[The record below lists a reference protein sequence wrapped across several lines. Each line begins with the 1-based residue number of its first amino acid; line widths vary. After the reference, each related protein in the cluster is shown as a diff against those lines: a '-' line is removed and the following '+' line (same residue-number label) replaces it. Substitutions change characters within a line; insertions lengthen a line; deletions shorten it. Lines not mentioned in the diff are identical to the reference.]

1 MFSNKNYTL
10 SIQKRPTII
19 QMENNIFPTEKPV
32 IIGFLKN
39 IGAQR
44 KYLSFNGTKYQGL
57 EILLSQTHF

>member
-10 SIQKRPTII
+10 SIQKRPII
-19 QMENNIFPTEKPV
+19 QMENNIFPIEKPV

-44 KYLSFNGTKYQGL
+44 KYLSFNGTKY
-57 EILLSQTHF
+57 